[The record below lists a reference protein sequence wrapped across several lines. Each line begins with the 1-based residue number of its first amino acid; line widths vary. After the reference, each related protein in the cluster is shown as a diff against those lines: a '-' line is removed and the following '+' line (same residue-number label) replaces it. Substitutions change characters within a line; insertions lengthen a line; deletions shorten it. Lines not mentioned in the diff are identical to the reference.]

1 MFAEELK
8 SNASRKRQEEARARR
23 RQLKQQLQ
31 KKEVSR
37 AVLETSIGVSSPSQP
52 APSPSFQPEPTVCAV
67 AVTETI
73 AKPSAVAA
81 ALEQRQ
87 LRQEQQQNKKSAVAI
102 QSFYRAHRSNCN
114 LIAGQASQLSQRL
127 NDLLTLRALILQKT
141 AAEYVVPPATA
152 TVLVRQLLFVTKS
165 LPYRRRGSHTK
176 LRSPEDSTRL
186 QQVLQCVLLPG
197 ILGKDDCLDPMLT
210 WTEGKEGYIRSMKLL
225 RLCFVAVTSRP
236 VQSSETM
243 STVDSFLRAVLGISG
258 TARGAIVDQCR
269 VTLPAMTASTVA
281 YSPPLDKKT
290 MIVPPYALFGSSLD
304 ITGMLRYHLLFAS
317 GDPIPSDSAK
327 RREACISV
335 KERGQNDLLF
345 QLTLDAV
352 QSARTGAERQRLHAR
367 FVTEI
372 LTVPL
377 LTWKVSAASISR
389 LLALDNSSAARPPV
403 MMVMLASFVE
413 QYASS
418 LSAGNLASILP
429 AVDVPMTSCPAT
441 AVQCLLANLIQMGRI
456 CPSINGSDA
465 SKIDYQCA

>member
-23 RQLKQQLQ
+23 RQLKQQQQ
-31 KKEVSR
+31 KQERSL
-37 AVLETSIGVSSPSQP
+37 AVAAASSGVSSPGTP
-52 APSPSFQPEPTVCAV
+52 APIPSFQPEPTIYAV
-67 AVTETI
+67 TVTET
-73 AKPSAVAA
+73 AVKPSAVAV

-87 LRQEQQQNKKSAVAI
+87 LRQEQQQNKKSAVVI

-141 AAEYVVPPATA
+141 AAEYVAPPATA

-165 LPYRRRGSHTK
+165 IPYKRSGSHTK
-176 LRSPEDSTRL
+176 LRSPEDVICL
-186 QQVLQCVLLPG
+186 QQVLQCVLLPS
-197 ILGKDDCLDPMLT
+197 ILGKDDNLDPMQT
-210 WTEGKEGYIRSMKLL
+210 WTEGEEGYIRSVELL
-225 RLCFVAVTSRP
+225 RLCFVAATSRP

-243 STVDSFLRAVLGISG
+243 STIDSFLRTVLGISG
-258 TARGAIVDQCR
+258 AARGAIVDQCR
-269 VTLPAMTASTVA
+269 VILTTVTSSAEA
-281 YSPPLDKKT
+281 YSPPLDKEKMT
-290 MIVPPYALFGSSLD
+290 LPPYAVTGSSLD
-304 ITGMLRYHLLFAS
+304 IIGMLRYHLLFAS
-317 GDPIPSDSAK
+317 GDPIPSDSVK
-327 RREACISV
+327 RREACISS
-335 KERGQNDLLF
+335 KERGQNDVLF

-352 QSARTGAERQRLHAR
+352 QSASAGSERQRLHSR

-377 LTWKVSAASISR
+377 LTWKVSVACISR
-389 LLALDNSSAARPPV
+389 LLTLDNLTAARPPV

-413 QYASS
+413 QCASS
-418 LSAGNLASILP
+418 LSEGKLTSILP

-441 AVQCLLANLIQMGRI
+441 AVQCLLANLVQIGRI